1 MPMTVN
7 EIRVHGASSTRRGFL
22 DPLFHP
28 LVAGHPDSP
37 STIGEVM
44 GRLQITN
51 AKLSALR
58 MFAWPLPLHC

>member
-7 EIRVHGASSTRRGFL
+7 EIRVHGASNTRRGFL

-28 LVAGHPDSP
+28 LVAGQPDSP

-44 GRLQITN
+44 GKFQIAS
-51 AKLSALR
+51 AKISGLR
-58 MFAWPLPLHC
+58 MSADSH